1 MYLMKEKV
9 NAESWRLLVKHF
21 IRLKFSNFSDG
32 ELNQT
37 IERAVEIEQWFNFIM
52 DVIYHFY

>member
-1 MYLMKEKV
+1 MKEKV
-9 NAESWRLLVKHF
+9 NAGSRWLLVKRF
-21 IRLKFSNFSDG
+21 IRLKFSNFSEG

-37 IERAVEIEQWFNFIM
+37 TERAVEIEQWFNFIM